1 MKLVF
6 TRGCKPRLT
15 IAFVDPV
22 TKLSIDPDHLSLLIK
37 DPARTETQ
45 YTYLT
50 GATIVRESAGNYH
63 ADIDMSSLDGDW
75 QCRWEAT
82 GAGQAA
88 AEVTIHI
95 QSVYDG
101 ES

>member
-1 MKLVF
+1 MKLAF
-6 TRGCKPRLT
+6 TRGSKPRLT
-15 IAFVDPV
+15 VNFVDPV
-22 TKLSIDPDHLSLLIK
+22 TKLPIDPDHLSLLIK

-50 GATIVRESAGNYH
+50 GATIVKESTGMYH

-88 AEVTIHI
+88 AEVTIKI
-95 QSVYDG
+95 KSEYDG
-101 ES
+101 AD